1 MRHGARIGPAL
12 ALLAWLAAPAGAQPG
27 GGPAAGDAG
36 PAAGVPRTIPA
47 PVEEAEPPRVSA
59 SVSGKD
65 IVLGGTFSLFV
76 RAVYQP
82 GVTVNLPAVLPLGG
96 AFEEAAR
103 TDSTRVNPDGTITRD
118 FELAILAFEVGEL
131 VIPPI
136 PVTYAAHGRARDVMT
151 EPVAIEVKSFLGE
164 GEAALRDIS
173 GPVAV
178 ERRDLTLIY
187 VAGGALAAIAL
198 IAALVIARRRWR
210 RRQREVLAR
219 LPEAV
224 QRSAHDEAL
233 SRLDA
238 LEATGA
244 LDSDD
249 LKPAYLQMSEIL
261 RLYIGRRFGFPAL
274 DLTTVEIRRELE
286 ARPAGPPAA
295 EMVTGW
301 LELADLVKFAGYPA
315 SADEAREA
323 LYDARRFIDRTRAGA
338 EAGGPGAP
346 GGTETA
352 APPPFHAGEAP

>member
-1 MRHGARIGPAL
+1 MKHGARIGRAAVAL
-12 ALLAWLAAPAGAQPG
+12 VAALAAPAGAQP

-59 SVSGKD
+59 SASGKD
-65 IVLGGTFSLFV
+65 IVLGATFSLYV
-76 RAVYQP
+76 RAIYQP

-96 AFEEAAR
+96 AFEETAR
-103 TDSTRVNPDGTITRD
+103 TDSTKVNPDGTITRD
-118 FELAILAFEVGEL
+118 FEVAILAFEVGEL

-151 EPVAIEVKSFLGE
+151 EPVAVEVKSFLGE
-164 GEAALRDIS
+164 GEAALRDIA

-178 ERRDLTLIY
+178 ERPDLTLVY
-187 VAGGALAAIAL
+187 VVGGALAAIAL
-198 IAALVIARRRWR
+198 IAALLVARRRWR

-233 SRLDA
+233 ARLDA

-244 LDSDD
+244 LDADD
-249 LKPAYLQMSEIL
+249 LKPAYLKMSEIL

-286 ARPAGPPAA
+286 ARPGGPPAA
-295 EMVTGW
+295 ELVTGW

-315 SADEAREA
+315 SADEARQAFYEA
-323 LYDARRFIDRTRAGA
+323 RIFIDRTRAGT
-338 EAGGPGAP
+338 EAGGPGGPEA
-346 GGTETA
+346 A
-352 APPPFHAGEAP
+352 APAPVQAGEGT